1 MWTIATRKSRLAMW
15 QAEHVQLLMQKTTRF
30 SDVEILGLS
39 TKGDEILD
47 RSLSKIGGKGLFVKE
62 LKNKAI
68 YSLAPIC
75 WITFADISVPFSKLS
90 FKDKLFM

>member
-1 MWTIATRKSRLAMW
+1 
-15 QAEHVQLLMQKTTRF
+15 MQKIYFLQNT
-30 SDVEILGLS
+30 EKELS
-39 TKGDEILD
+39 NQKKAKEVL
-47 RSLSKIGGKGLFVKE
+47 KE
-62 LKNKAI
+62 LKNKTI